1 MFQNNPI
8 DFNIKVKSK
17 YVSILCLSK
26 EDFIKLSI
34 SYKEEIEDF
43 LNKSIKNYMLIKK
56 EKDKREEEE
65 KDLNLLKIK
74 SFNELVNKSNDNS
87 FNVSG
92 NIDENERMNKK
103 YNSLTSNMNKIE
115 FSNDNFYNELIEYEM
130 IIDKYRAIGG
140 CYAFMNTIK
149 GIIIEI
155 KENYKKDENFAF
167 LNLNLNKIKEIQ
179 TNSLIQ

>member
-8 DFNIKVKSK
+8 DYNIKVKSK

-56 EKDKREEEE
+56 EKDIREEEE
-65 KDLNLLKIK
+65 KELNLLKIK
-74 SFNELVNKSNDNS
+74 SFNDKVNKSNDNS
-87 FNVSG
+87 FNVSE
-92 NIDENERMNKK
+92 NFDENEEKNIKH
-103 YNSLTSNMNKIE
+103 NSLISNMNKIE
-115 FSNDNFYNELIEYEM
+115 LSNDNFYNELIEYEM
-130 IIDKYRAIGG
+130 IIDKYRVLDS
-140 CYAFMNTIK
+140 CYSFMNTIK

-155 KENYKKDENFAF
+155 KENYKKNDIAF
-167 LNLNLNKIKEIQ
+167 LNSNLKKIKEIQ

>member
-8 DFNIKVKSK
+8 DYNIKVKSK

-56 EKDKREEEE
+56 EKDIREEEE
-65 KDLNLLKIK
+65 KELNLLKIK
-74 SFNELVNKSNDNS
+74 SFNDKVNKSNDNS
-87 FNVSG
+87 FNVSE
-92 NIDENERMNKK
+92 NFDENKEKNIKH
-103 YNSLTSNMNKIE
+103 NSLISNMNKNE

-130 IIDKYRAIGG
+130 IIDKYRVLDG
-140 CYAFMNTIK
+140 CYSFMNTIK

-155 KENYKKDENFAF
+155 KENYKKNDIAF
-167 LNLNLNKIKEIQ
+167 LNSNLKKIKEIQ